1 MYTEN
6 IDTPIYL
13 VRSYKDLV
21 DQPEHP
27 DLTGPPTPG
36 RIYFTGKITTVL
48 SLEQKIRTG
57 SSNPYS
63 RRKNQKSRPWLVLE
77 VKNDGSFVVISLT
90 TRNNLVWKGL
100 KEKDARSFLPLGTT
114 PGYEGRDNVELLSNV
129 YGIFKGTSL
138 IFLEVEKTVYRDSL
152 GHCIGEIT
160 ADGLDLVLRERGLYR
175 LQTAVE
181 EEAKRERAFAEREEH
196 RLRIFLEREAQKLRF
211 TQEREMQRLRMT
223 REQRD
228 NCGPR
233 ILQRGD
239 INQMHLRSPNIP
251 PRPPHARSSSEN
263 SIAHCRI
270 YHHGEENWRER
281 GEEGFKWG
289 Q

>member
-77 VKNDGSFVVISLT
+77 VKNDGSFLVISLT

-160 ADGLDLVLRERGLYR
+160 ADGLDLVLRERAMYR
-175 LQTAVE
+175 LQTAME

-196 RLRIFLEREAQKLRF
+196 RLRIFLEREAQKLRL
-211 TQEREMQRLRMT
+211 TQEREAQRLQARIFRHGHRMHAAAQKILSHIAET
-223 REQRD
+223 IITVKRTGEGGGKKGL
-228 NCGPR
+228 NGASEFVLPSR
-233 ILQRGD
+233 ISF
-239 INQMHLRSPNIP
+239 IS
-251 PRPPHARSSSEN
+251 RPS
-263 SIAHCRI
+263 
-270 YHHGEENWRER
+270 YT
-281 GEEGFKWG
+281 
-289 Q
+289 